1 MNCKTI
7 NQALYICSM
16 QKQVLIIFF
25 IYLFFSTVSCTS
37 EKAETINGPVF
48 SEDSM
53 KILLIDFYITESSI
67 RQHEREGKDI
77 YPYISHYYNLML
89 EKYNC
94 DTNKIS
100 RSFLYWTSQPEK
112 FKIITNKALDSLI
125 VLETLLPD

>member
-1 MNCKTI
+1 
-7 NQALYICSM
+7 M

-94 DTNKIS
+94 ETNKIS